1 MPDRTQNQLWK
12 SMKARLLVLIPVV
25 LGMLAAVA
33 TVTLAATSSVY
44 IFEVTDPVGD
54 AQGYTNP
61 NHDITSFSARTDG
74 SVLSLTVVFSGTVY
88 SPVGDPNYAVR
99 GYIDLD
105 TDQNQAT
112 GKPPH
117 TSIYTQFP
125 PSNLGMD
132 YYIDL
137 SQYVSG

>member
-1 MPDRTQNQLWK
+1 MLDRTQNQLWK
-12 SMKARLLVLIPVV
+12 RMKTRLLVLIPVV
-25 LGMLAAVA
+25 LGVLAAVA
-33 TVTLAATSSVY
+33 TLTFAATSSLD
-44 IFEVTDPVGD
+44 IFKVSDPVGD
-54 AQGYTNP
+54 AQGFTNP
-61 NHDITSFSARTDG
+61 NHDITSFAAGTDG
-74 SVLSLTVVFSGTVY
+74 SVLSLTVVFSGTVFN
-88 SPVGDPNYAVR
+88 PVGDPNYAVL